1 MKLKRVSSKTSAFK
15 EEIGINCSSYLR
27 KKFLLKLFLMVLD
40 SLNGKKKNK
49 KLQQGRILPVHL
61 TK

>member
-1 MKLKRVSSKTSAFK
+1 MKLKKVSSKTSTFK

-27 KKFLLKLFLMVLD
+27 KKNPTKIVSHGSGLTERE
-40 SLNGKKKNK
+40 KKN
-49 KLQQGRILPVHL
+49 LQQSRILPVHL

>member
-40 SLNGKKKNK
+40 SLNGKKKK